1 MAVYRNQA
9 CPIIFLPM
17 ITVESVTKIFNGK
30 PAVDTISFQAHDQE
44 ILVLLGTSGC
54 GKTTTLK
61 MINRLIEA
69 DSGNILINGKNIR
82 DQKPEELRMGIGFVM
97 QHSGLFPHYTIQQ
110 NIAVVPELLKWDRKK
125 TENRTHELL
134 GKLHL
139 SEDVL
144 SRFPGELSGGQQQR
158 VGIARALIAN
168 TPVLLMDEPFG
179 ALDNITKADIHSE
192 FKSLEE
198 LKNKTIILVTHDVQ
212 EAFELGHRICLM
224 DKGKIIQTGTPKE
237 MLYHPQN
244 DFVSEFFAENR
255 LLLEYKTAV
264 LKDLDTFLN
273 SENMYREFGFTENTG
288 VWDALQ
294 KLNTGHRNTEH
305 YETLIRAFNEYRK
318 LQII

>member
-1 MAVYRNQA
+1 
-9 CPIIFLPM
+9 M
-17 ITVESVTKIFNGK
+17 ITVESVSKNFNGK
-30 PAVDTISFQAHDQE
+30 PAVDDISFQAHDQE

-61 MINRLIEA
+61 MINRLVEA

-82 DQKPEELRMGIGFVM
+82 DQKPEQLRMGIGFVM
-97 QHSGLFPHYTIQQ
+97 QHSGLFPHYTIQR

-134 GKLHL
+134 DKLHL
-139 SEDVL
+139 SEDIL
-144 SRFPGELSGGQQQR
+144 LRFPSELSGGQQQR

-168 TPVLLMDEPFG
+168 TPILLMDEPFG

-244 DFVSEFFAENR
+244 DFVNEFFTENR
-255 LLLEYKTAV
+255 LLLEYKIAV
-264 LKDLDTFLN
+264 LKDLPN
-273 SENMYREFGFTENTG
+273 SEELYKEFSFTENTS
-288 VWDALQ
+288 VWNALQ
-294 KLNTGHRNTEH
+294 KLSSDHRNMEY
-305 YETLIRAFNEYRK
+305 YESLIRAFNEYRK
-318 LQII
+318 LQIV

>member
-1 MAVYRNQA
+1 
-9 CPIIFLPM
+9 M
-17 ITVESVTKIFNGK
+17 ITVQSVSKSFNGK
-30 PAVDTISFQAHDQE
+30 PAVDDISFQAHDQE

-61 MINRLIEA
+61 MINRLVEA
-69 DSGNILINGKNIR
+69 DAGNISINGKNIR
-82 DQKPEELRMGIGFVM
+82 DQNPEQLRMGIGFVM
-97 QHSGLFPHYTIQQ
+97 QHSGLFPHYTIKQ

-134 GKLHL
+134 DKLHL

-144 SRFPGELSGGQQQR
+144 SRFPNELSGGQQQR

-224 DKGKIIQTGTPKE
+224 DKGKIIQTGTPEE

-244 DFVSEFFAENR
+244 DFVNEFFAENR
-255 LLLEYKTAV
+255 LLLEYKIAV
-264 LKDLDTFLN
+264 LKDLSN
-273 SENMYREFGFTENTG
+273 SENLYKEFSFTENTS
-288 VWDALQ
+288 VWNALQ
-294 KLNTGHRNTEH
+294 KLSSDHRNMEY
-305 YETLIRAFNEYRK
+305 YESLIRAFNEYRK
-318 LQII
+318 LQIV